1 MSSWPSGSR
10 RARASAIAATWFS
23 PERWS
28 VYDGLLVLAVSP
40 FLPWYSGNVHIGN
53 SAAYGQLIEPSGT
66 LRGFAVHEYLWA
78 LFGLGLLN
86 LVLLFLHNAPERR
99 AVTPPG
105 FRVIL
110 IVTFA
115 LAGVIAVVAFVM
127 KPHAWPGHL
136 VFPPPFTFIIGWSY
150 GAIAAVCAALLATGV
165 AVAAARN

>member
-28 VYDGLLVLAVSP
+28 VYDGLLVLAGLVLAESP
-40 FLPWYSGNVHIGN
+40 
-53 SAAYGQLIEPSGT
+53 
-66 LRGFAVHEYLWA
+66 AVHEYLWA